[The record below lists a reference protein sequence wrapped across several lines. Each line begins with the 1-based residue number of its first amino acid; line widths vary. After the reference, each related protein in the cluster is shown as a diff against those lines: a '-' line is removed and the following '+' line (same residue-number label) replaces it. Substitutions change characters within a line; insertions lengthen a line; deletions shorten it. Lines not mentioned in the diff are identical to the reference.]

1 MPPGTIA
8 TEFCSRRSPPRPS
21 RVSSSMASPCR
32 PSGRSV
38 SSVSRQPTSGLPNIG
53 RLRAPPLQSKGDC
66 HDASRCGDEHSG
78 QRSGRTARV
87 RHAGCVVGREGGR
100 YRPARDRG
108 RRQWI
113 DRATR
118 GLAADNAA
126 CRRQRRNR
134 ARPSGRL
141 RSTAMSDPLIIAGRE
156 LRSRLF
162 LGTAGYPNR
171 QLMLDAIAASGT
183 EMVTASIRRI
193 SLAGEDE
200 SLIDLIPKHVHFL
213 PNTAGCQTAKDAVLT
228 AELAREA
235 LATDWIKL
243 EVIGD
248 RELLYP
254 DTEELVRATEML
266 VAKGFTVLPYCTD
279 DPVVCRKL
287 ADAGA
292 AAVMPLGSP
301 IGSGLGICNPHLIE
315 LICARSP
322 VPVVLD
328 AGIGTASDAALALE
342 LGCSA
347 VLLNTAVSK
356 ARDPVMMAKSMRAAV
371 EAGRWARLA
380 GRVPK
385 LAHAEP
391 SSPQFGLVGT

>member
-1 MPPGTIA
+1 
-8 TEFCSRRSPPRPS
+8 
-21 RVSSSMASPCR
+21 
-32 PSGRSV
+32 
-38 SSVSRQPTSGLPNIG
+38 
-53 RLRAPPLQSKGDC
+53 
-66 HDASRCGDEHSG
+66 
-78 QRSGRTARV
+78 
-87 RHAGCVVGREGGR
+87 
-100 YRPARDRG
+100 
-108 RRQWI
+108 
-113 DRATR
+113 
-118 GLAADNAA
+118 
-126 CRRQRRNR
+126 
-134 ARPSGRL
+134 
-141 RSTAMSDPLIIAGRE
+141 MSDPLVIAGRE
-156 LRSRLF
+156 FKSRLF

-171 QLMLDAIAASGT
+171 QVMLDAIAASGT

-193 SLAGEDE
+193 SLAGDDE
-200 SLIDLIPKHVHFL
+200 SLLNLIPKSIQFL
-213 PNTAGCQTAKDAVLT
+213 PNTAGCQTAKDAALT

-235 LATDWIKL
+235 LDTNWIKL

-266 VAKGFTVLPYCTD
+266 VPKGFVVLPYCTE
-279 DPVVCRKL
+279 DPVVCCKL

-315 LICARSP
+315 MICARSP

-328 AGIGTASDAALALE
+328 AGIGTASDAAIAME

-356 ARDPVMMAKSMRAAV
+356 ARNPVMMAASIRAAV
-371 EAGRWARLA
+371 EAGRGSRLA
-380 GRVPK
+380 GRIPK
-385 LAHAEP
+385 IAHAEP